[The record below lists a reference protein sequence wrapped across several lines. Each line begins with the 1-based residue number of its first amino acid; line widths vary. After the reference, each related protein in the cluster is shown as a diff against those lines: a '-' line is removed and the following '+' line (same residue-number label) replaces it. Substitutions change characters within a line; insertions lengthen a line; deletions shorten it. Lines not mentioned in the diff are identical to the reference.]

1 MENFFTR
8 YKNETVLVVILFVQ
22 LIALATQ
29 VRVPTGTAAAASGG
43 STRLI
48 RVWAAGI
55 VSPVQRMYVHGGL
68 GFRGLWHDYIDLR
81 GVRKENAKLQQELEQ
96 ARLEQTRVREDAE
109 QGRRLQ
115 ALLGF
120 KEQFIG
126 KTLAAQVIGTSG
138 TELSRVIYI
147 DRGTHDGIEPGMAVI
162 TADGI
167 VGKISRADRS
177 TSQVLLIT
185 DPSSGAGVIME
196 RLRLNGVLKGSTSGY
211 AEVQNIMAD
220 EEIKPG
226 DRILTTGGD
235 RVFPK
240 GLPVGT
246 VISVAPDHDR
256 DPFLAVKVKPAVN
269 LGHLEEVLV
278 VTQLMERNPGTEEAN
293 SQHPVRA
300 ADMLAERLPT
310 YKRKAEQDALK
321 AQEAQ
326 QKKSGVSAGAAAVPG
341 GATAP
346 TGTAAASAIPGKP
359 ASTAANGSAEPAT
372 PNSTTSPRRKA
383 ASPTNTTAPGAKKT
397 DSTTANPPAATRT
410 ENSSKQ
416 TKPAES
422 KPPELKPND
431 TPKDPP
437 R

>member
-8 YKNETVLVVILFVQ
+8 YKNETVLVAILFVQ

-29 VRVPTGTAAAASGG
+29 VRVPNTAASTTGQES

-48 RVWAAGI
+48 RVWASGI
-55 VSPVQRMYVHGGL
+55 VSPVQRLYVHGGL
-68 GFRGLWHDYIDLR
+68 SFRGLWHNYVDLR
-81 GVRKENAKLQQELEQ
+81 GVRKENAKLQQELDQ
-96 ARLEQTRVREDAE
+96 ARLEQIRVREDAE

-115 ALLGF
+115 TLLGF

-147 DRGTHDGIEPGMAVI
+147 DRGTHDGVEPGMAVI

-220 EEIKPG
+220 EEIRPG
-226 DRILTTGGD
+226 DRVLTTGGD

-246 VISVAPDHDR
+246 VINVAPDRDR

-278 VTQLMERNPGTEEAN
+278 VTELAERNRGTQEAN
-293 SQHPVRA
+293 GQPPVRA

-321 AQEAQ
+321 AQEAL
-326 QKKSGVSAGAAAVPG
+326 QKKNGAAPARGAAAAAGGTGVPVATTAAG
-341 GATAP
+341 NGAANPATRLG
-346 TGTAAASAIPGKP
+346 TGGTAA
-359 ASTAANGSAEPAT
+359 STATPAPKRKTQNPNATT
-372 PNSTTSPRRKA
+372 PGAAKTNSS
-383 ASPTNTTAPGAKKT
+383 TNT
-397 DSTTANPPAATRT
+397 PAITPT
-410 ENSSKQ
+410 E

-422 KPPELKPND
+422 KPPEAKP
-431 TPKDPP
+431 PSAQSS
-437 R
+437 

>member
-1 MENFFTR
+1 MENFFSR
-8 YKNETVLVVILFVQ
+8 YRNGTVLVMILFIQ
-22 LIALATQ
+22 FIALATQ
-29 VRVPTGTAAAASGG
+29 VRVATASKEGLSAQSK

-48 RVWAAGI
+48 RVWAVGV
-55 VSPVQRMYVHGGL
+55 VSPFQRLYVNSGL
-68 GFRGLWHDYIDLR
+68 GIRNLWHNYIDLR
-81 GVRKENAKLQQELEQ
+81 GVRQRNARIQQELDQ
-96 ARLEQTRVREDAE
+96 MRLEQTRIREDAE

-115 ALLGF
+115 TLLGF

-126 KTLAAQVIGTSG
+126 HTLAAQVIGTSG
-138 TELSRVIYI
+138 TDLSRVIYI
-147 DRGTHDGIEPGMAVI
+147 DRGSRNGIEPGMAVI

-177 TSQVLLIT
+177 SSQVLLIT

-246 VISVAPDHDR
+246 VVSVSPDRDR

-269 LGHLEEVLV
+269 LAHLEEVLV
-278 VTQLMERNPGTEEAN
+278 ITELKERGSASDEADA
-293 SQHPVRA
+293 SHPVRA

-310 YKRKAEQDALK
+310 YKKKAEQDELK
-321 AQEAQ
+321 AKNAKRKPGSAAQ
-326 QKKSGVSAGAAAVPG
+326 AAGSGETPPFVNAETLPSSNQSSAAVTNSSQAKPKTESEKNSNV
-341 GATAP
+341 ATRQKSQNVKKPVTPPLPTSNP
-346 TGTAAASAIPGKP
+346 TGAVK
-359 ASTAANGSAEPAT
+359 E
-372 PNSTTSPRRKA
+372 
-383 ASPTNTTAPGAKKT
+383 
-397 DSTTANPPAATRT
+397 
-410 ENSSKQ
+410 
-416 TKPAES
+416 
-422 KPPELKPND
+422 
-431 TPKDPP
+431 PP